1 MVSELRLSYPH
12 WLLVMNCLGFYVVG
26 SNWRLTLFKE
36 KLMICTIINLT
47 GMYKSQS
54 GISIQKKAHWKVEA
68 TCSAFRLYI
77 FWQYVCSL
85 GIEPTTFALL
95 MRCSNQ

>member
-54 GISIQKKAHWKVEA
+54 GISIQKKSTLESGSDLQCIQAIYFLA
-68 TCSAFRLYI
+68 
-77 FWQYVCSL
+77 VCVFPGNRTHNL
-85 GIEPTTFALL
+85 CAANAML
-95 MRCSNQ
+95 